1 MAHTKAQGSSS
12 NGRDSHGQRLGIKRY
27 GSQFVNAGEI
37 IVRQRGTKFLPGTNV
52 TRSSD
57 DSLFARVSGV
67 VTFEWVRR
75 GKQQISVYPKV
86 AETLRKRTTPKKRL
100 LKKPRPPKPLPKRRP
115 LKKPPNRLLKKRTN
129 NLLATK
135 SGRTILP
142 LFYFENIG
150 RAAKEELCNQAVF

>member
-57 DSLFARVSGV
+57 DSLFARVSGI

-86 AETLRKRTTPKKRL
+86 AETNNAKKAPA
-100 LKKPRPPKPLPKRRP
+100 KKAA
-115 LKKPPNRLLKKRTN
+115 
-129 NLLATK
+129 ATK
-135 SGRTILP
+135 A
-142 LFYFENIG
+142 
-150 RAAKEELCNQAVF
+150 AAKKAPAKKAAPKAAAKKADK

>member
-57 DSLFARVSGV
+57 DSLFARVSGI

-86 AETLRKRTTPKKRL
+86 AETKEAKEPAKKAAVKTAA
-100 LKKPRPPKPLPKRRP
+100 KKP
-115 LKKPPNRLLKKRTN
+115 
-129 NLLATK
+129 
-135 SGRTILP
+135 
-142 LFYFENIG
+142 
-150 RAAKEELCNQAVF
+150 AAKKTAAKKAPAKAKNADAAK

>member
-57 DSLFARVSGV
+57 DSLFARVSGI

-86 AETLRKRTTPKKRL
+86 AETKDAKKAPAKKAAAPK
-100 LKKPRPPKPLPKRRP
+100 
-115 LKKPPNRLLKKRTN
+115 
-129 NLLATK
+129 A
-135 SGRTILP
+135 
-142 LFYFENIG
+142 
-150 RAAKEELCNQAVF
+150 AAKKAPAKKAAKPAAKKADK

>member
-37 IVRQRGTKFLPGTNV
+37 IVRQRGTTFLPGTNV
-52 TRSSD
+52 SRSSD
-57 DSLFARVSGV
+57 DSLFARVSGI

-86 AETLRKRTTPKKRL
+86 AETKEASKPAKKAAAPKAAA
-100 LKKPRPPKPLPKRRP
+100 KKP
-115 LKKPPNRLLKKRTN
+115 
-129 NLLATK
+129 
-135 SGRTILP
+135 
-142 LFYFENIG
+142 
-150 RAAKEELCNQAVF
+150 AAKKAPAKAKTAKADK

>member
-52 TRSSD
+52 SRASD
-57 DSLFARVSGV
+57 DSLFARVSGI

-86 AETLRKRTTPKKRL
+86 AETKEAKKEPVKKAAAKPAAKAPAKKTAA
-100 LKKPRPPKPLPKRRP
+100 KKP
-115 LKKPPNRLLKKRTN
+115 
-129 NLLATK
+129 
-135 SGRTILP
+135 
-142 LFYFENIG
+142 
-150 RAAKEELCNQAVF
+150 AAKKADK

>member
-57 DSLFARVSGV
+57 DSLFARVSGI

-86 AETLRKRTTPKKRL
+86 AEKSAPAKKTAAPKAAA
-100 LKKPRPPKPLPKRRP
+100 KPAVKAEKRRP
-115 LKKPPNRLLKKRTN
+115 LKKQLLNRLPKKRTN
-129 NLLATK
+129 KHLA
-135 SGRTILP
+135 P
-142 LFYFENIG
+142 
-150 RAAKEELCNQAVF
+150 

>member
-52 TRSSD
+52 SRSSD
-57 DSLFARVSGV
+57 DSLFARVSGI

-86 AETLRKRTTPKKRL
+86 AETKEAKAPAKK
-100 LKKPRPPKPLPKRRP
+100 
-115 LKKPPNRLLKKRTN
+115 
-129 NLLATK
+129 A
-135 SGRTILP
+135 
-142 LFYFENIG
+142 
-150 RAAKEELCNQAVF
+150 AAKKAPAKAKTAKADK

>member
-57 DSLFARVSGV
+57 DSLFARVSGI

-86 AETLRKRTTPKKRL
+86 AETKEAKEPAKKAAVKTAA
-100 LKKPRPPKPLPKRRP
+100 KKPAAQK
-115 LKKPPNRLLKKRTN
+115 T
-129 NLLATK
+129 
-135 SGRTILP
+135 
-142 LFYFENIG
+142 
-150 RAAKEELCNQAVF
+150 AAKKAPAKAKKADAAK

>member
-57 DSLFARVSGV
+57 DSLFARVSGI

-86 AETLRKRTTPKKRL
+86 AETKEAKEPAQKAAVKTAA
-100 LKKPRPPKPLPKRRP
+100 KKPAAQK
-115 LKKPPNRLLKKRTN
+115 T
-129 NLLATK
+129 
-135 SGRTILP
+135 
-142 LFYFENIG
+142 
-150 RAAKEELCNQAVF
+150 AAKKAPAKAKKADAAK

>member
-57 DSLFARVSGV
+57 DSLFARVSGI

-86 AETLRKRTTPKKRL
+86 AETKEAKEPAKKAAVKTAA
-100 LKKPRPPKPLPKRRP
+100 KKP
-115 LKKPPNRLLKKRTN
+115 
-129 NLLATK
+129 
-135 SGRTILP
+135 
-142 LFYFENIG
+142 
-150 RAAKEELCNQAVF
+150 AAKKAPAKANKADAAK

>member
-52 TRSSD
+52 SRSSD
-57 DSLFARVSGV
+57 DSLFARVSGI
-67 VTFEWVRR
+67 VTFEWVKR

-86 AETLRKRTTPKKRL
+86 AEKKAPAKKAAAPKAAAKPAVKAEKKAPAKKTAT
-100 LKKPRPPKPLPKRRP
+100 KKP
-115 LKKPPNRLLKKRTN
+115 
-129 NLLATK
+129 
-135 SGRTILP
+135 
-142 LFYFENIG
+142 
-150 RAAKEELCNQAVF
+150 AAKKADK

>member
-52 TRSSD
+52 SRASD
-57 DSLFARVSGV
+57 DSLFARVSGI
-67 VTFEWVRR
+67 VTFEWVKR

-86 AETLRKRTTPKKRL
+86 AETKEAKKEPAKKAAAKPAAKAPAKKVAA
-100 LKKPRPPKPLPKRRP
+100 KKP
-115 LKKPPNRLLKKRTN
+115 
-129 NLLATK
+129 
-135 SGRTILP
+135 
-142 LFYFENIG
+142 
-150 RAAKEELCNQAVF
+150 AAKKADK

>member
-1 MAHTKAQGSSS
+1 MVHTKAQGSSS

-52 TRSSD
+52 SRSSD
-57 DSLFARVSGV
+57 DSLFARVSGI

-86 AETLRKRTTPKKRL
+86 AEKTAPAKKAA
-100 LKKPRPPKPLPKRRP
+100 
-115 LKKPPNRLLKKRTN
+115 
-129 NLLATK
+129 ATK
-135 SGRTILP
+135 T
-142 LFYFENIG
+142 
-150 RAAKEELCNQAVF
+150 AAKPAAKAEKKAPAKKAAAKPAAKKADK

>member
-57 DSLFARVSGV
+57 DSLFARVAGV
-67 VTFEWVRR
+67 VTFEWVKR

-86 AETLRKRTTPKKRL
+86 AETKEAKEPAKK
-100 LKKPRPPKPLPKRRP
+100 
-115 LKKPPNRLLKKRTN
+115 
-129 NLLATK
+129 A
-135 SGRTILP
+135 
-142 LFYFENIG
+142 
-150 RAAKEELCNQAVF
+150 AAKPAAKKAAAKPAAKKAPAKAKKADAAK

>member
-57 DSLFARVSGV
+57 DSLFARVSGI

-86 AETLRKRTTPKKRL
+86 AETKEAKEPAKKAAVKTAA
-100 LKKPRPPKPLPKRRP
+100 KKPAA
-115 LKKPPNRLLKKRTN
+115 KKP
-129 NLLATK
+129 
-135 SGRTILP
+135 
-142 LFYFENIG
+142 
-150 RAAKEELCNQAVF
+150 AAKKAPAKAKKADAAK

>member
-57 DSLFARVSGV
+57 DSLFARVAGI
-67 VTFEWVRR
+67 VTFEWVKR

-86 AETLRKRTTPKKRL
+86 AETKEAKEPAKK
-100 LKKPRPPKPLPKRRP
+100 
-115 LKKPPNRLLKKRTN
+115 
-129 NLLATK
+129 A
-135 SGRTILP
+135 
-142 LFYFENIG
+142 
-150 RAAKEELCNQAVF
+150 AAKPAAKKAAAKPAAKKAPAKAKKADAAK

>member
-57 DSLFARVSGV
+57 DSLFARVSGI

-86 AETLRKRTTPKKRL
+86 AETKEAKEPAKKAAVKTAA
-100 LKKPRPPKPLPKRRP
+100 KKPAA
-115 LKKPPNRLLKKRTN
+115 KKP
-129 NLLATK
+129 
-135 SGRTILP
+135 
-142 LFYFENIG
+142 
-150 RAAKEELCNQAVF
+150 AAKKAPAKAKNADAAK